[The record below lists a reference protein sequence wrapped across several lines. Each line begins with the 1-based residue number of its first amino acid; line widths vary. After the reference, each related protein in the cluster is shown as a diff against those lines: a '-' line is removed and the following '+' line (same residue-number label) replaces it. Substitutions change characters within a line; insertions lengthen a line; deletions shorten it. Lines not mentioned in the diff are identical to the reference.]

1 MNLFFRGKEQRMEW
15 VTAEAMASM
24 VSTITSGAGT
34 IVTGLGLPVMALMV
48 GIGLIPRIV
57 YKFL

>member
-1 MNLFFRGKEQRMEW
+1 MEFI
-15 VTAEAMASM
+15 TAEAMSGL
-24 VSTITSGAGT
+24 VTTITSGAGT
-34 IVTGLGLPVMALMV
+34 IVTNLGLPVMALMV

>member
-1 MNLFFRGKEQRMEW
+1 MEW
-15 VTAEAMASM
+15 ITTEAMASM
-24 VSTITSGAGT
+24 LSTITSGAQT

>member
-1 MNLFFRGKEQRMEW
+1 MSF
-15 VTAEAMASM
+15 VTAEAMTSLM
-24 VSTITSGAGT
+24 TTITTGAGS
-34 IVTGLGLPVMALMV
+34 IVTGLGFPIMALMV

>member
-1 MNLFFRGKEQRMEW
+1 MEW
-15 VTAEAMASM
+15 VTSAAMEAM
-24 VSTITSGAGT
+24 VDTITAGAGT